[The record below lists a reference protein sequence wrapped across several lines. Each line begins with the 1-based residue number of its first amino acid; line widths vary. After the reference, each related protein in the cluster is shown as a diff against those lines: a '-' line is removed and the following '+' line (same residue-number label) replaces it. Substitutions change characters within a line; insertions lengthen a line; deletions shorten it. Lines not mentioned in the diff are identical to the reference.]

1 MYANECARRHAI
13 FMKLNTG
20 NFEIPS
26 RGIPSGYTLP
36 SAIKEEISNERS
48 FSDKCRNGGAR
59 RLIDFACNARF
70 VSRVL
75 SSSFAISGTPAY
87 NAAIQSVDFSFLGN
101 KAVLRDDKMHT
112 FIDSVPRFLIILLVP
127 NYQIL
132 CCENYRIIIIN
143 FTGVSELKS
152 KVIE

>member
-1 MYANECARRHAI
+1 
-13 FMKLNTG
+13 MKLNTG

-48 FSDKCRNGGAR
+48 FSDKRRNGRAR
-59 RLIDFACNARF
+59 SIDFACNARF

-101 KAVLRDDKMHT
+101 KAVLRDDEMHT
-112 FIDSVPRFLIILLVP
+112 FIDLVLRFLIILLVP
-127 NYQIL
+127 NYK
-132 CCENYRIIIIN
+132 YYVVRI
-143 FTGVSELKS
+143 TEL
-152 KVIE
+152 

>member
-13 FMKLNTG
+13 FMKLNTAISKFHHG
-20 NFEIPS
+20 EFPAVTRFRARLRKKFRMNEV
-26 RGIPSGYTLP
+26 
-36 SAIKEEISNERS
+36 SATNA
-48 FSDKCRNGGAR
+48 GGAR

-101 KAVLRDDKMHT
+101 KAVLRDDEMHT

-127 NYQIL
+127 NY
-132 CCENYRIIIIN
+132 
-143 FTGVSELKS
+143 
-152 KVIE
+152 